1 MFPGMFMR
9 KPDKAAALKQLKVH
23 VAMFGVWVAV
33 VRVTPYILH
42 YLSDEK
48 EELKID
54 GLRRR
59 KLENEKNLQVPGMF
73 MRKPD
78 KAAALKQLKAHVAM
92 FGVWVAVV
100 RVTPYILH
108 YLSDEKEELKI
119 EF

>member
-1 MFPGMFMR
+1 MF
-9 KPDKAAALKQLKVH
+9 
-23 VAMFGVWVAV
+23 
-33 VRVTPYILH
+33 
-42 YLSDEK
+42 
-48 EELKID
+48 
-54 GLRRR
+54 
-59 KLENEKNLQVPGMF
+59 PGMF

-119 EF
+119 ESRFNSYESHSSYPFICLIDRQEEKGIGTKRVCKFQVPFLL

>member
-1 MFPGMFMR
+1 MF
-9 KPDKAAALKQLKVH
+9 
-23 VAMFGVWVAV
+23 
-33 VRVTPYILH
+33 
-42 YLSDEK
+42 
-48 EELKID
+48 
-54 GLRRR
+54 
-59 KLENEKNLQVPGMF
+59 PGMF

-108 YLSDEKEELKI
+108 YLSDENEELKI